1 MATYQEDAR
10 KRAAGNE
17 DRVNLLDLAPI
28 RASGWEEREERVV
41 LVRPHPT
48 SKGLRAP
55 LDWLVY
61 LLAARRLNLDDF
73 GSFCWL
79 RMNGERTAGEI
90 ATLLRAPFRNRRGAR
105 GGATRQVHSHAAAR
119 RARSNTRDRRRPRCF
134 MTSAALPFFYCPSSS
149 GRSVGSQLE
158 RDDSA
163 T

>member
-90 ATLLRAPFRNRRGAR
+90 ATLLRARFGI
-105 GGATRQVHSHAAAR
+105 AAEPAE
-119 RARSNTRDRRRPRCF
+119 
-134 MTSAALPFFYCPSSS
+134 
-149 GRSVGSQLE
+149 E
-158 RDDSA
+158 RLGKFIHMLQREELVRIPEIEGDPGVS
-163 T
+163 

>member
-1 MATYQEDAR
+1 MVAYQEDAR

-17 DRVNLLDLAPI
+17 HRINLLDLVPI

-41 LVRPHPT
+41 LVRPQPT

-61 LLAARRLNLDDF
+61 LLASRRLNLDDF

-90 ATLLRAPFRNRRGAR
+90 ASLLRARFGNAAEPAEERLGKFIHMLQREDLVRLPEIESDRGA
-105 GGATRQVHSHAAAR
+105 S
-119 RARSNTRDRRRPRCF
+119 
-134 MTSAALPFFYCPSSS
+134 
-149 GRSVGSQLE
+149 
-158 RDDSA
+158 
-163 T
+163 